1 MFIDKARI
9 FVKSGNGGNGAVSFR
24 REKYVPAGG
33 PDGGDG
39 GNGASVIFEVDLG
52 LRTLMDFKYQRKYVA
67 EHGEDG
73 SKKRKAGKNGEDLV
87 LKVPPGTI
95 IRDEATGLII
105 ADLKEEG
112 DKAIVARGGR
122 GGKGNQHFANAVRQ
136 APAFARSGSEAT
148 GLIIADLKEEG
159 DKAIVARGGRGG
171 KGNQHFANAVRQAP
185 AFARS
190 GSDGVEKWVVL
201 ELKMIADVGL
211 LGFPNVGKSTFLSV
225 VTKAKP
231 KIANYHF
238 TTLTPNLGV
247 VQTKFGD
254 SFVLADIPGLI
265 EGAADGIGLGHDF
278 LRHVERTKVLIH
290 IVDISGIE
298 GRDAL
303 EDFDKINDE
312 LKLYN
317 EKLSTRP
324 QIVVANKMDIL
335 EDETIFEDFKNELE
349 GRGYK
354 VFKMSA
360 ATRQGIDD
368 VIAYV
373 SELLQDAEEIELVSE
388 EEMFRPELDEPQDE
402 GLQIEIEDGVY
413 VVTGKSLRRIMYSVN
428 FEDME
433 SLQYFQKA
441 MESQGVFDRL
451 REMGIEDGDTV
462 RIYEIEFEFYN

>member
-73 SKKRKAGKNGEDLV
+73 SKKRKAGRNGEDLI

-95 IRDEATGLII
+95 IRDEATGLVI

-112 DKAIVARGGR
+112 DRAVVA
-122 GGKGNQHFANAVRQ
+122 K
-136 APAFARSGSEAT
+136 
-148 GLIIADLKEEG
+148 
-159 DKAIVARGGRGG
+159 GGRGG

-265 EGAADGIGLGHDF
+265 EGASEGVGLGHDF

-290 IVDISGIE
+290 IVDISGLE

-317 EKLSTRP
+317 EKLATRP
-324 QIVVANKMDIL
+324 QVVVANKMDIL
-335 EDETIFEDFKNELE
+335 EDESVFDEFKNELE

-360 ATRQGIDD
+360 ATRQGVDD

-373 SELLQDAEEIELVSE
+373 SELLREAEEIELVSE
-388 EEMFRPELDEPQDE
+388 EEMFRPELDEQQDE
-402 GLQIEIEDGVY
+402 GLQIDIEDGVY

-428 FEDME
+428 FDDME

>member
-73 SKKRKAGKNGEDLV
+73 SKKRKAGRNGEDLI

-95 IRDEATGLII
+95 IRDEATGLVI

-112 DKAIVARGGR
+112 DRAVVA
-122 GGKGNQHFANAVRQ
+122 K
-136 APAFARSGSEAT
+136 
-148 GLIIADLKEEG
+148 
-159 DKAIVARGGRGG
+159 GGRGG

-265 EGAADGIGLGHDF
+265 EGAAEGVGLGHDF

-290 IVDISGIE
+290 IVDISGLE

-317 EKLSTRP
+317 EKLATRP
-324 QIVVANKMDIL
+324 QVVVANKLYIL
-335 EDETIFEDFKNELE
+335 EYESIFEEFKNELE
-349 GRGYK
+349 DRGYK

-360 ATRQGIDD
+360 ATRQGVDD

-373 SELLQDAEEIELVSE
+373 SELLKEAEEIELVSE
-388 EEMFRPELDEPQDE
+388 EEMFRPELDEQQDE
-402 GLQIEIEDGVY
+402 GLQIDIEDGVY

-428 FEDME
+428 FDDME

>member
-73 SKKRKAGKNGEDLV
+73 SKKRKAGRNGEDLI

-95 IRDEATGLII
+95 IRDEATGLVI

-112 DKAIVARGGR
+112 DR
-122 GGKGNQHFANAVRQ
+122 AV
-136 APAFARSGSEAT
+136 
-148 GLIIADLKEEG
+148 
-159 DKAIVARGGRGG
+159 VARGGRGG

-247 VQTKFGD
+247 VQTKFGE

-265 EGAADGIGLGHDF
+265 EGAAEGVGLGHDF

-290 IVDISGIE
+290 IVDISGLE

-324 QIVVANKMDIL
+324 QVVVANKMDIL
-335 EDETIFEDFKNELE
+335 EDESVFDEFKNELE
-349 GRGYK
+349 KRGYK

-360 ATRQGIDD
+360 ATRQGVDD

-373 SELLQDAEEIELVSE
+373 SELLRGAEEIELVSE
-388 EEMFRPELDEPQDE
+388 EEMFRPELDEQQDE
-402 GLQIEIEDGVY
+402 GLQIDIEDGVY

-428 FEDME
+428 FDDME

>member
-9 FVKSGNGGNGAVSFR
+9 FVKAGNGGNGAVSFR

-39 GNGASVIFEVDLG
+39 GRGASVIFEVDND

-67 EHGEDG
+67 TPGGDG
-73 SKKRKAGKNGEDLV
+73 SKKRQAGKNGEDLV
-87 LKVPPGTI
+87 LKVPAGTI
-95 IRDEATGLII
+95 IRDEASGKII
-105 ADLKEEG
+105 ADLKHEG
-112 DKAIVARGGR
+112 DRAVVARGGR

-136 APAFARSGSEAT
+136 APNFAKSGT
-148 GLIIADLKEEG
+148 DGEE
-159 DKAIVARGGRGG
+159 R
-171 KGNQHFANAVRQAP
+171 
-185 AFARS
+185 
-190 GSDGVEKWVVL
+190 WVIL

-225 VTKAKP
+225 VTAAKP

-265 EGAADGIGLGHDF
+265 EGAAEGIGLGHDF
-278 LRHVERTKVLIH
+278 LRHIERTKVLIH
-290 IVDISGIE
+290 IVDISGLE
-298 GRDAL
+298 GRNAL
-303 EDFDKINDE
+303 EDFDAINGE

-324 QIVVANKMDIL
+324 QVVVANKIDIL
-335 EDETIFEDFKNELE
+335 EDESVYEEFKTTLE
-349 GRGYK
+349 ERGYK

-360 ATRQGIDD
+360 ATREGIDD

-373 SELLQDAEEIELVSE
+373 SQILKDAEEIELVSE
-388 EEMFRPELDEPQDE
+388 EELYVPELDDAEEE
-402 GLQIEIEDGVY
+402 GLQVEIEDGVY

-433 SLQYFQKA
+433 SIQFFQKT
-441 MESQGVFDRL
+441 MESQGVFDKL

-462 RIYEIEFEFYN
+462 KIYDIEFEFYN

>member
-9 FVKSGNGGNGAVSFR
+9 FVKAGNGGNGAVAFR

-39 GNGASVIFEVDLG
+39 GHGASVIFEVDLG
-52 LRTLMDFKYQRKYVA
+52 LRTLMDFKYQKKYLA
-67 EHGEDG
+67 QAGGDG
-73 SKKRKAGKNGEDLV
+73 TKGKKAGKNGEDLV
-87 LKVPPGTI
+87 LKVPAGTI
-95 IRDEATGLII
+95 IRDEATGLVL
-105 ADLKEEG
+105 ADLKNEG
-112 DKAIVARGGR
+112 DKAVVAKGGR
-122 GGKGNQHFANAVRQ
+122 GGKGNQHFANSVRQ
-136 APAFARSGSEAT
+136 APAFAKSGT
-148 GLIIADLKEEG
+148 DGEE
-159 DKAIVARGGRGG
+159 R
-171 KGNQHFANAVRQAP
+171 
-185 AFARS
+185 
-190 GSDGVEKWVVL
+190 WVTL

-247 VQTKFGD
+247 VQTKFGE

-265 EGAADGIGLGHDF
+265 EGAAEGVGLGHDF

-303 EDFDKINDE
+303 DDFDKINDE
-312 LKLYN
+312 LKMYN

-324 QIVVANKMDIL
+324 QVVVANKYDIL
-335 EDETIFEDFKNELE
+335 EDESLYEDFKNELE

-360 ATRQGIDD
+360 ATRQGVDD

-373 SELLQDAEEIELVSE
+373 SQLLQEAEDIELVTE
-388 EEMFRPELDEPQDE
+388 EEMYKPELDDTSEE
-402 GLQIEIEDGVY
+402 GLTIEIEDGVY
-413 VVTGKSLRRIMYSVN
+413 VVKGKALRRIMYSVN
-428 FEDME
+428 FDDME
-433 SLQYFQKA
+433 SLQFFQKS
-441 MESQGVFDRL
+441 MESQGVFDKL

-462 RIYEIEFEFYN
+462 KIYELEFEFYN

>member
-1 MFIDKARI
+1 LFIDKAKI
-9 FVKSGNGGNGAVSFR
+9 FVKAGNGGNGAVSFR

-39 GNGASVIFEVDLG
+39 GRGASVIFEVDND

-67 EHGEDG
+67 TPGGDG
-73 SKKRKAGKNGEDLV
+73 SKKRQAGKNGEDLV
-87 LKVPPGTI
+87 LKVPAGTI
-95 IRDEATGLII
+95 IRDEATGKII

-112 DKAIVARGGR
+112 ERAVVARGGR

-136 APAFARSGSEAT
+136 APNFAKSGT
-148 GLIIADLKEEG
+148 DGEE
-159 DKAIVARGGRGG
+159 R
-171 KGNQHFANAVRQAP
+171 
-185 AFARS
+185 
-190 GSDGVEKWVVL
+190 WVIL

-225 VTKAKP
+225 VTAAKP

-247 VQTKFGD
+247 VKTKYGD

-265 EGAADGIGLGHDF
+265 EGAAEGVGLGHDF

-290 IVDISGIE
+290 IVDISGLE
-298 GRDAL
+298 GRNAL
-303 EDFDKINDE
+303 EDFDAINDE

-324 QIVVANKMDIL
+324 QVVVANKIDIL
-335 EDETIFEDFKNELE
+335 EDESVYEEFKTTLED
-349 GRGYK
+349 RGYK

-360 ATRQGIDD
+360 ATREGIDD

-373 SELLQDAEEIELVSE
+373 SQVLKDAEEIEIVSE
-388 EEMFRPELDEPQDE
+388 EELYVPELDDAEEE
-402 GLQIEIEDGVY
+402 GLNVEIEDGVY
-413 VVTGKSLRRIMYSVN
+413 VVTGKALRRIMYSVN

-433 SLQYFQKA
+433 SIQFFQKA
-441 MESQGVFDRL
+441 MESQGVFDKL

-462 RIYEIEFEFYN
+462 KIYEIEFEFYD

>member
-9 FVKSGNGGNGAVSFR
+9 FVKAGNGGNGAVAFR
-24 REKYVPAGG
+24 KEKYVPAGG

-52 LRTLMDFKYQRKYVA
+52 LRTLMDFKYQRKYHA
-67 EHGEDG
+67 EPGGDG
-73 SKKRKAGKNGEDLV
+73 TKGKRAGKNGEDLV
-87 LKVPPGTI
+87 LKVPAGTVI
-95 IRDEATGLII
+95 KDEATGLIL

-112 DKAIVARGGR
+112 DRAIIARGGR
-122 GGKGNQHFANAVRQ
+122 GGKGNQHFANSVRQ
-136 APAFARSGSEAT
+136 APAFAKSGT
-148 GLIIADLKEEG
+148 
-159 DKAIVARGGRGG
+159 
-171 KGNQHFANAVRQAP
+171 
-185 AFARS
+185 
-190 GSDGVEKWVVL
+190 DGQERWVVL

-247 VQTKFGD
+247 VQTKFGE

-265 EGAADGIGLGHDF
+265 EGAAEGIGLGHDF

-312 LKLYN
+312 LRLYN
-317 EKLSTRP
+317 ERLSTRP
-324 QIVVANKMDIL
+324 QVVVANKADIL
-335 EDETIFEDFKNELE
+335 EDESIFEDFKNELE
-349 GRGYK
+349 SRGYK

-360 ATRQGIDD
+360 ATRQGVDE

-373 SELLQDAEEIELVSE
+373 TQLLQEVEDVELVTE
-388 EEMFRPELDEPQDE
+388 EEMYRPELDVQEEE
-402 GLQIEIEDGVY
+402 GLTIEVDEDGVY
-413 VVTGKSLRRIMYSVN
+413 VVEGKALRRIMYSVN
-428 FEDME
+428 FDDME

-462 RIYEIEFEFYN
+462 RIYELEFEFYN

>member
-73 SKKRKAGKNGEDLV
+73 SKKRKAGRNGEDLI

-95 IRDEATGLII
+95 IRDEATGLVI

-112 DKAIVARGGR
+112 DRAVVA
-122 GGKGNQHFANAVRQ
+122 K
-136 APAFARSGSEAT
+136 
-148 GLIIADLKEEG
+148 
-159 DKAIVARGGRGG
+159 GGRGG

-265 EGAADGIGLGHDF
+265 EGAAEGIGLGHDF

-290 IVDISGIE
+290 IVDISGLE

-324 QIVVANKMDIL
+324 QVVVANKMDIL
-335 EDETIFEDFKNELE
+335 EDESVFEDFKNELE
-349 GRGYK
+349 NRGYK

-360 ATRQGIDD
+360 ATRQGVDD

-388 EEMFRPELDEPQDE
+388 EEMFRPELDEVKDE
-402 GLQIEIEDGVY
+402 GLQVEIEDGVY

-428 FEDME
+428 FDDME
-433 SLQYFQKA
+433 SIQYFQKA
-441 MESQGVFDRL
+441 MENEGVFDKL

-462 RIYEIEFEFYN
+462 KIYEIEFEFYN

>member
-1 MFIDKARI
+1 MFIDKAKI
-9 FVKSGNGGNGAVSFR
+9 FVKAGNGGNGAVSFR

-39 GNGASVIFEVDLG
+39 GRGASVIFEVDND

-67 EHGEDG
+67 TPGGDG
-73 SKKRKAGKNGEDLV
+73 SKKRQAGKNGEDLV
-87 LKVPPGTI
+87 LKVPAGTI
-95 IRDEATGLII
+95 IRDEATGKII

-112 DKAIVARGGR
+112 ERAVVARGGR

-136 APAFARSGSEAT
+136 APNFAKSGT
-148 GLIIADLKEEG
+148 DGEE
-159 DKAIVARGGRGG
+159 R
-171 KGNQHFANAVRQAP
+171 
-185 AFARS
+185 
-190 GSDGVEKWVVL
+190 WVIL

-225 VTKAKP
+225 VTAAKP
-231 KIANYHF
+231 TIANYHF

-247 VQTKFGD
+247 VKTKYGD

-265 EGAADGIGLGHDF
+265 EGAAEGVGLGHDF

-290 IVDISGIE
+290 IVDISGLE
-298 GRDAL
+298 GRNAL
-303 EDFDKINDE
+303 EDFDAINDE

-324 QIVVANKMDIL
+324 QVVVANKIDIL
-335 EDETIFEDFKNELE
+335 EDESVYEEFKNTLE
-349 GRGYK
+349 DRGYK

-360 ATRQGIDD
+360 ATREGIDD

-373 SELLQDAEEIELVSE
+373 SQVLKDAEEIELVSE
-388 EEMFRPELDEPQDE
+388 EELYVPELDAIEEE
-402 GLQIEIEDGVY
+402 GLQVEIEDGVY
-413 VVTGKSLRRIMYSVN
+413 VVTGKALRRIMYSVN

-433 SLQYFQKA
+433 SIQFFQKA
-441 MESQGVFDRL
+441 MESQGVFDKL

-462 RIYEIEFEFYN
+462 KIYEIEFEFYD

>member
-1 MFIDKARI
+1 MFIDKAKI
-9 FVKSGNGGNGAVSFR
+9 FVKAGNGGNGSVAFR
-24 REKYVPAGG
+24 KEKYVPAGG

-39 GNGASVIFEVDLG
+39 GRGASIIFEVDLG

-67 EHGEDG
+67 ESGGDG
-73 SKKRKAGKNGEDLV
+73 SKKKKAGKNGEDLI

-112 DKAIVARGGR
+112 DRAVVAKGGR

-136 APAFARSGSEAT
+136 APAFAKSGT
-148 GLIIADLKEEG
+148 DGEE
-159 DKAIVARGGRGG
+159 R
-171 KGNQHFANAVRQAP
+171 
-185 AFARS
+185 
-190 GSDGVEKWVVL
+190 WVIL

-265 EGAADGIGLGHDF
+265 EGAAEGVGLGHDF

-290 IVDISGIE
+290 IVDITGHE
-298 GRDAL
+298 GRNAL
-303 EDFDKINDE
+303 EDFDKINEE
-312 LKLYN
+312 LSLYN
-317 EKLSTRP
+317 EKLSYRP
-324 QIVVANKMDIL
+324 QVVVANKMDIL
-335 EDETIFEDFKNELE
+335 EDESVYEEFKEELE

-373 SELLQDAEEIELVSE
+373 SQLLKEVEDVELVTE
-388 EEMFRPELDEPQDE
+388 EEMYRPELDQSNEDE
-402 GLQIEIEDGVY
+402 GLTVEIEDGIY
-413 VVTGKSLRRIMYSVN
+413 VVKGKSLRRIMYSVN

-433 SLQYFQKA
+433 SIQYFQKA
-441 MESQGVFDRL
+441 MESEGVFDKL

-462 RIYEIEFEFYN
+462 KIYEIEFEFYN

>member
-73 SKKRKAGKNGEDLV
+73 SKKRKAGRNGEDLI

-95 IRDEATGLII
+95 IRDEATGLVI

-112 DKAIVARGGR
+112 DRAVVA
-122 GGKGNQHFANAVRQ
+122 K
-136 APAFARSGSEAT
+136 
-148 GLIIADLKEEG
+148 
-159 DKAIVARGGRGG
+159 GGRGG

-265 EGAADGIGLGHDF
+265 EGAAEGVGLGHDF

-290 IVDISGIE
+290 IVDISGLE

-317 EKLSTRP
+317 EKLATRP
-324 QIVVANKMDIL
+324 QVVVANKMDIL
-335 EDETIFEDFKNELE
+335 EDESIFEEFKNELE
-349 GRGYK
+349 DRGYK

-360 ATRQGIDD
+360 ATRQGVDD

-373 SELLQDAEEIELVSE
+373 SELLKEAEEIELVSE
-388 EEMFRPELDEPQDE
+388 EEMFRPELDEQQDE
-402 GLQIEIEDGVY
+402 GLQIDIEDGVY

-428 FEDME
+428 FDDME

-451 REMGIEDGDTV
+451 RTQRSTVGDTV

>member
-73 SKKRKAGKNGEDLV
+73 SKKRKAGRNGEDLI

-95 IRDEATGLII
+95 IRDEATGLVI

-112 DKAIVARGGR
+112 DRAVVA
-122 GGKGNQHFANAVRQ
+122 K
-136 APAFARSGSEAT
+136 
-148 GLIIADLKEEG
+148 
-159 DKAIVARGGRGG
+159 GGRGG

-238 TTLTPNLGV
+238 TTLTPNFGV
-247 VQTKFGD
+247 VQTKFGE

-265 EGAADGIGLGHDF
+265 EGAAEGVGLGHDF

-290 IVDISGIE
+290 IVDISGLE

-303 EDFDKINDE
+303 DDFDKINGE

-317 EKLSTRP
+317 EKLATRP
-324 QIVVANKMDIL
+324 QVVVANKMDIL
-335 EDETIFEDFKNELE
+335 EDESIFDEFKNELE

-360 ATRQGIDD
+360 ATRQGVDD

-373 SELLQDAEEIELVSE
+373 SELLREAEEIELVSE
-388 EEMFRPELDEPQDE
+388 EEMFRPELDEVQDE
-402 GLQIEIEDGVY
+402 GLQIDIEDGVY

-428 FEDME
+428 FDDME

>member
-9 FVKSGNGGNGAVSFR
+9 FVKAGNGGNGSVAFR
-24 REKYVPAGG
+24 KEKYVPAGG

-39 GNGASVIFEVDLG
+39 GRGASIIFEVDLG

-67 EHGEDG
+67 ESGGDG
-73 SKKRKAGKNGEDLV
+73 SKKKKAGKNGDDLV

-112 DKAIVARGGR
+112 DRAVVVKGGR

-136 APAFARSGSEAT
+136 APAFAKSGT
-148 GLIIADLKEEG
+148 DGEE
-159 DKAIVARGGRGG
+159 R
-171 KGNQHFANAVRQAP
+171 
-185 AFARS
+185 
-190 GSDGVEKWVVL
+190 WVVL

-265 EGAADGIGLGHDF
+265 EGAAEGVGLGHDF

-290 IVDISGIE
+290 IVDITGHE
-298 GRDAL
+298 GRNAL
-303 EDFDKINDE
+303 EDFDKINGE
-312 LKLYN
+312 LALYN
-317 EKLSTRP
+317 ERLSHRP
-324 QIVVANKMDIL
+324 QVVVANKMDMKNL
-335 EDETIFEDFKNELE
+335 KKNLRVEDIKYL
-349 GRGYK
+349 K
-354 VFKMSA
+354 CL
-360 ATRQGIDD
+360 Q
-368 VIAYV
+368 
-373 SELLQDAEEIELVSE
+373 LLVKE
-388 EEMFRPELDEPQDE
+388 
-402 GLQIEIEDGVY
+402 
-413 VVTGKSLRRIMYSVN
+413 
-428 FEDME
+428 
-433 SLQYFQKA
+433 
-441 MESQGVFDRL
+441 
-451 REMGIEDGDTV
+451 
-462 RIYEIEFEFYN
+462 

>member
-73 SKKRKAGKNGEDLV
+73 SKKRKAGRNGEDLI

-95 IRDEATGLII
+95 IRDEATGLVI

-112 DKAIVARGGR
+112 DR
-122 GGKGNQHFANAVRQ
+122 AVVV
-136 APAFARSGSEAT
+136 
-148 GLIIADLKEEG
+148 K
-159 DKAIVARGGRGG
+159 GGRGG

-247 VQTKFGD
+247 VQTKFGE

-265 EGAADGIGLGHDF
+265 EGAAEGVGLGHDF

-290 IVDISGIE
+290 IVDISGLE

-303 EDFDKINDE
+303 DDFDKINGE

-317 EKLSTRP
+317 EKLATRP
-324 QIVVANKMDIL
+324 QVVVANKMDIL
-335 EDETIFEDFKNELE
+335 EDESIFDEFKNELE

-360 ATRQGIDD
+360 ATRQGVDD

-373 SELLQDAEEIELVSE
+373 SELLREAEEIELVSE
-388 EEMFRPELDEPQDE
+388 EEMFRPELDEVQDE
-402 GLQIEIEDGVY
+402 GLQIDIEDGVY

-428 FEDME
+428 FDDME

>member
-1 MFIDKARI
+1 MFIDKAKI
-9 FVKSGNGGNGAVSFR
+9 FVKAGNGGNGAVSFR

-39 GNGASVIFEVDLG
+39 GKGASVIFEVDND

-67 EHGEDG
+67 TPGGDG
-73 SKKRKAGKNGEDLV
+73 SKKRQAGKNGEDLV
-87 LKVPPGTI
+87 LKVPAGTI
-95 IRDEATGLII
+95 IRDEATGKII

-112 DKAIVARGGR
+112 ERAVVARGGR

-136 APAFARSGSEAT
+136 APNFAKSGT
-148 GLIIADLKEEG
+148 DGEE
-159 DKAIVARGGRGG
+159 R
-171 KGNQHFANAVRQAP
+171 
-185 AFARS
+185 
-190 GSDGVEKWVVL
+190 WVIL

-225 VTKAKP
+225 VTAAKP

-247 VQTKFGD
+247 VKTKYGD

-265 EGAADGIGLGHDF
+265 EGAAEGVGLGHDF

-290 IVDISGIE
+290 IVDISGLE
-298 GRDAL
+298 GRNAL
-303 EDFDKINDE
+303 EDFDAINDE

-324 QIVVANKMDIL
+324 QVVVANKIDIL
-335 EDETIFEDFKNELE
+335 EDESVYEEFKTTLED
-349 GRGYK
+349 RGYK

-360 ATRQGIDD
+360 ATREGIDD

-373 SELLQDAEEIELVSE
+373 SQVLKDAEEIELVSE
-388 EEMFRPELDEPQDE
+388 EELYVPELDAIEEE
-402 GLQIEIEDGVY
+402 GLQVEIEDGVY
-413 VVTGKSLRRIMYSVN
+413 VVTGKALRRIMYSVN

-433 SLQYFQKA
+433 SIQFFQKA
-441 MESQGVFDRL
+441 MESQGVFDKL

-462 RIYEIEFEFYN
+462 KIYEIEFEFYH

>member
-73 SKKRKAGKNGEDLV
+73 SKKRKAGRNGEDLI

-95 IRDEATGLII
+95 IRDEATGLVI

-112 DKAIVARGGR
+112 DRAVVA
-122 GGKGNQHFANAVRQ
+122 K
-136 APAFARSGSEAT
+136 
-148 GLIIADLKEEG
+148 
-159 DKAIVARGGRGG
+159 GGRGG

-247 VQTKFGD
+247 VQTKFGE

-265 EGAADGIGLGHDF
+265 EGAAEGVGLGHDF

-290 IVDISGIE
+290 IVDISGLE

-303 EDFDKINDE
+303 DDFDKINGE

-317 EKLSTRP
+317 EKLATRP
-324 QIVVANKMDIL
+324 QVVVANKMDIL
-335 EDETIFEDFKNELE
+335 EDESIFDEFKNELE

-360 ATRQGIDD
+360 ATRQGVDD

-373 SELLQDAEEIELVSE
+373 SELLREAEEIELVSE
-388 EEMFRPELDEPQDE
+388 EEMFRPELDDVQDE
-402 GLQIEIEDGVY
+402 GLQIDIEDGVY

-428 FEDME
+428 FDDME

>member
-9 FVKSGNGGNGAVSFR
+9 FVKAGNGGNGAVSFR

-39 GNGASVIFEVDLG
+39 GRGASVIFEVDND

-67 EHGEDG
+67 TPGGDG
-73 SKKRKAGKNGEDLV
+73 SKKRQAGKNGEDLV
-87 LKVPPGTI
+87 LKVPAGTI
-95 IRDEATGLII
+95 IRDEASGKII
-105 ADLKEEG
+105 ADLKHEG
-112 DKAIVARGGR
+112 DRAVVARGGR

-136 APAFARSGSEAT
+136 APNFAKSGT
-148 GLIIADLKEEG
+148 DGEE
-159 DKAIVARGGRGG
+159 R
-171 KGNQHFANAVRQAP
+171 
-185 AFARS
+185 
-190 GSDGVEKWVVL
+190 WVIL

-225 VTKAKP
+225 VTAAKP

-265 EGAADGIGLGHDF
+265 EGAAEGIGLGHDF

-290 IVDISGIE
+290 IVDISGLE
-298 GRDAL
+298 GRHAL
-303 EDFDKINDE
+303 AHSAAINGE

-324 QIVVANKMDIL
+324 QVVVANKIDIL
-335 EDETIFEDFKNELE
+335 EDESVYEEFKTTLE
-349 GRGYK
+349 ERGYK

-360 ATRQGIDD
+360 ATREGIDD

-373 SELLQDAEEIELVSE
+373 SQILKDAEEIELVSE
-388 EEMFRPELDEPQDE
+388 EELYVPELDDEQEE
-402 GLQIEIEDGVY
+402 GLQVEIEDGVY

-433 SLQYFQKA
+433 SIQFFQKT
-441 MESQGVFDRL
+441 MESQGVFDKL

-462 RIYEIEFEFYN
+462 KIYDIEFEFYD

>member
-52 LRTLMDFKYQRKYVA
+52 LRTLMDFKYQRKYHA
-67 EHGEDG
+67 EPGGDG
-73 SKKRKAGKNGEDLV
+73 TKGKRAGKNGEDLV
-87 LKVPPGTI
+87 LKVPAGTVI
-95 IRDEATGLII
+95 KDEATGLIL

-112 DKAIVARGGR
+112 DRAIIAKGGR
-122 GGKGNQHFANAVRQ
+122 GGKGNQHFANSVRQ
-136 APAFARSGSEAT
+136 APAFAKSGT
-148 GLIIADLKEEG
+148 
-159 DKAIVARGGRGG
+159 
-171 KGNQHFANAVRQAP
+171 
-185 AFARS
+185 
-190 GSDGVEKWVVL
+190 DGQERWVVL

-247 VQTKFGD
+247 VQTKFGE

-265 EGAADGIGLGHDF
+265 EGAAEGIGLGHDF

-298 GRDAL
+298 GRNAL

-312 LKLYN
+312 LRLYN
-317 EKLSTRP
+317 ERLSTRP
-324 QIVVANKMDIL
+324 QVVVANKADIL
-335 EDETIFEDFKNELE
+335 EDESVFEEFKNELE
-349 GRGYK
+349 SRGYK

-360 ATRQGIDD
+360 ATRQGVDD

-373 SELLQDAEEIELVSE
+373 TQLLQEVEDVELVTE
-388 EEMFRPELDEPQDE
+388 EEMYRPELDVQEEE
-402 GLQIEIEDGVY
+402 GLTIEVDEDGVY
-413 VVTGKSLRRIMYSVN
+413 VVEGKALRRIMYSVN
-428 FEDME
+428 FDDME

-441 MESQGVFDRL
+441 MESQGVFDQL

-462 RIYEIEFEFYN
+462 RIYELEFEFYN

>member
-73 SKKRKAGKNGEDLV
+73 SKKRKAGRNGEDLI

-95 IRDEATGLII
+95 IRDEATGLVI

-112 DKAIVARGGR
+112 DRAVVA
-122 GGKGNQHFANAVRQ
+122 K
-136 APAFARSGSEAT
+136 
-148 GLIIADLKEEG
+148 
-159 DKAIVARGGRGG
+159 GGRGG

-247 VQTKFGD
+247 VQTKFGE

-265 EGAADGIGLGHDF
+265 EGAAEGVGLGHDF

-290 IVDISGIE
+290 IVDISGLE

-303 EDFDKINDE
+303 DDFDKINGE

-317 EKLSTRP
+317 EKLATRP
-324 QIVVANKMDIL
+324 QVVVANKMDIL
-335 EDETIFEDFKNELE
+335 EDESIFDEFKNELE

-360 ATRQGIDD
+360 ATRQGVDD

-373 SELLQDAEEIELVSE
+373 SELLREAEEIELVSE
-388 EEMFRPELDEPQDE
+388 EEMFRPELDEVQDE
-402 GLQIEIEDGVY
+402 GLQIDIEDGVY

-428 FEDME
+428 FDDME

-451 REMGIEDGDTV
+451 RKMGIEDGDTV

>member
-1 MFIDKARI
+1 MFIDKAKI
-9 FVKSGNGGNGAVSFR
+9 FVKAGNGGNGAVSFR

-39 GNGASVIFEVDLG
+39 GKGASVIFEVDND

-67 EHGEDG
+67 TPGGDG
-73 SKKRKAGKNGEDLV
+73 SKKRQAGKNGEDLV
-87 LKVPPGTI
+87 LKVPAGTI
-95 IRDEATGLII
+95 IRDEATGKII
-105 ADLKEEG
+105 ADLKEVGER
-112 DKAIVARGGR
+112 AVVARGGR

-136 APAFARSGSEAT
+136 APNFAKSGT
-148 GLIIADLKEEG
+148 DGEE
-159 DKAIVARGGRGG
+159 R
-171 KGNQHFANAVRQAP
+171 
-185 AFARS
+185 
-190 GSDGVEKWVVL
+190 WVIL

-225 VTKAKP
+225 VTAAKP

-247 VQTKFGD
+247 VKTKYGD

-265 EGAADGIGLGHDF
+265 EGAAEGVGLGHDF

-290 IVDISGIE
+290 IVDISGLE
-298 GRDAL
+298 GRNAL
-303 EDFDKINDE
+303 EDFDAINDE

-324 QIVVANKMDIL
+324 QVVVANKIDIL
-335 EDETIFEDFKNELE
+335 EDESVYEEFKTTLED
-349 GRGYK
+349 RGYK

-360 ATRQGIDD
+360 ATREGIDD

-373 SELLQDAEEIELVSE
+373 SQVLKDAEEIELVSE
-388 EEMFRPELDEPQDE
+388 EELYVPELDAIEE
-402 GLQIEIEDGVY
+402 GLQVEIEDGVY
-413 VVTGKSLRRIMYSVN
+413 VVTGKALRRIMYSVN

-433 SLQYFQKA
+433 SIQFFQKA
-441 MESQGVFDRL
+441 MESQGVFDKL

-462 RIYEIEFEFYN
+462 KIYEIEFEFYD